1 MLTDEYRYKIL
12 NSIEIKPTLSQ
23 RELARDLGVSL
34 GKVNFCLQS
43 LIRVGL
49 IKANNFRNSQN
60 KLSYMYLLTPS
71 GVEAKTSI
79 TLRFL
84 KAKIQEYEMLKIEI
98 ETLQMHV
105 DDIGRLSAKDENG
118 RYQPQ
123 EPGASK

>member
-12 NSIEIKPTLSQ
+12 NLVEAKPRLSQ
-23 RELARDLGVSL
+23 RELARDLGISL

>member
-12 NSIEIKPTLSQ
+12 NLVEAKPRLSQ
-23 RELARDLGVSL
+23 RELARDLGISL

-43 LIRVGL
+43 LIGVGL

-71 GVEAKTSI
+71 GIEAKASI

-84 KAKIQEYEMLKIEI
+84 KTKMQKYEMLKIEI
-98 ETLQMHV
+98 EILQTQV
-105 DDIGRLSAKDENG
+105 DDMRRSVITNEN
-118 RYQPQ
+118 
-123 EPGASK
+123 EH

>member
-84 KAKIQEYEMLKIEI
+84 KAKIQEYEMLKVEI

-105 DDIGRLSAKDENG
+105 DNIGRLSAKDENG

>member
-1 MLTDEYRYKIL
+1 M
-12 NSIEIKPTLSQ
+12 
-23 RELARDLGVSL
+23 
-34 GKVNFCLQS
+34 
-43 LIRVGL
+43 GL

-84 KAKIQEYEMLKIEI
+84 KAKIREYEMLKIEI

-118 RYQPQ
+118 D
-123 EPGASK
+123 

>member
-23 RELARDLGVSL
+23 RELARDLGVSP

-84 KAKIQEYEMLKIEI
+84 KAKIREYEMLKVEI
-98 ETLQMHV
+98 ETLQMQV

-118 RYQPQ
+118 D
-123 EPGASK
+123 

>member
-12 NSIEIKPTLSQ
+12 NLVEAKPRLSQ
-23 RELARDLGVSL
+23 RELARDLGISL

-43 LIRVGL
+43 LIKVGL

-60 KLSYMYLLTPS
+60 KLPYMYLLTPS

-105 DDIGRLSAKDENG
+105 DDMPRSVITNEN
-118 RYQPQ
+118 
-123 EPGASK
+123 EH

>member
-43 LIRVGL
+43 LIKVGL

-105 DDIGRLSAKDENG
+105 DDMPRSVITNENEHE
-118 RYQPQ
+118 RAIY
-123 EPGASK
+123 S

>member
-12 NSIEIKPTLSQ
+12 NLVEAKPRLSQ
-23 RELARDLGVSL
+23 RELARDLGISL

-84 KAKIQEYEMLKIEI
+84 KVKIQEYEMLKIEI

-118 RYQPQ
+118 H
-123 EPGASK
+123 

>member
-84 KAKIQEYEMLKIEI
+84 KAKIREYEMLKIEI

-105 DDIGRLSAKDENG
+105 DDIRRSVITNEN
-118 RYQPQ
+118 
-123 EPGASK
+123 EH

>member
-1 MLTDEYRYKIL
+1 
-12 NSIEIKPTLSQ
+12 
-23 RELARDLGVSL
+23 
-34 GKVNFCLQS
+34 

-84 KAKIQEYEMLKIEI
+84 KAKIREYEMLKIEI
-98 ETLQMHV
+98 ETLQMQV
-105 DDIGRLSAKDENG
+105 DDIGRLSVKDEN
-118 RYQPQ
+118 
-123 EPGASK
+123 ED

>member
-12 NSIEIKPTLSQ
+12 NLVEAKPRLSQ
-23 RELARDLGVSL
+23 RELARDLGISL

-43 LIRVGL
+43 LIGVGL

-71 GVEAKTSI
+71 GIEAKASI

-84 KAKIQEYEMLKIEI
+84 KTKMQEYEMLKIEI
-98 ETLQMHV
+98 EILQTQV
-105 DDIGRLSAKDENG
+105 DDIRQSVITNEN
-118 RYQPQ
+118 
-123 EPGASK
+123 EH

>member
-12 NSIEIKPTLSQ
+12 NLVEAKPRLSQ
-23 RELARDLGVSL
+23 RELARDLGISL

-43 LIRVGL
+43 LIGVGL

-71 GVEAKTSI
+71 GIEAKASI

-84 KAKIQEYEMLKIEI
+84 KTKMQEYEMLKIEI
-98 ETLQMHV
+98 EILQTQV
-105 DDIGRLSAKDENG
+105 DDMRRSVITNEN
-118 RYQPQ
+118 
-123 EPGASK
+123 EH

>member
-12 NSIEIKPTLSQ
+12 NLVEAKPRLSQ
-23 RELARDLGVSL
+23 RELARDLGISL

-43 LIRVGL
+43 LIGMGL

>member
-12 NSIEIKPTLSQ
+12 NLVEAKPTLSQ
-23 RELARDLGVSL
+23 RELSRDLGVSL

-49 IKANNFRNSQN
+49 IKANNFRDSQN

-84 KAKIQEYEMLKIEI
+84 KAKIQEYEMLKVEI
-98 ETLQMHV
+98 ETLQIQV
-105 DDIGRLSAKDENG
+105 DDIRRSVVTNEN
-118 RYQPQ
+118 
-123 EPGASK
+123 EH